1 MRMALC
7 MCVAL
12 LIVKCTS
19 FKLYVKYCLVDA
31 VHIIKVIEHDRKQRA
46 SSLAFINSTS
56 FNITS

>member
-1 MRMALC
+1 MTMALC

-12 LIVKCTS
+12 VKCTS

-31 VHIIKVIEHDRKQRA
+31 VHIIKLIEHDRKQRA